1 MEVEIILDRKSKTYL
16 EGENIT
22 GIVQLSTLGHVDQ
35 KHEGVTLSFN
45 GVATVSNSVLPKNK
59 EG

>member
-1 MEVEIILDRKSKTYL
+1 MEVKIILDRKSKTYL

-22 GIVQLSTLGHVDQ
+22 GIVQLSTHGHVDQ
-35 KHEGVTLSFN
+35 KHEGVTLSFS
-45 GVATVSNSVLPKNK
+45 GVATVSNSVLPKTK

>member
-45 GVATVSNSVLPKNK
+45 GVATVSNGVLPKNK

>member
-22 GIVQLSTLGHVDQ
+22 GIVQLSTLGNVDQ

-45 GVATVSNSVLPKNK
+45 VVATVSNSVLPKTK

>member
-1 MEVEIILDRKSKTYL
+1 MELEIILDRKSKTYL

-22 GIVQLSTLGHVDQ
+22 GIVKLSTLGNVDQ
-35 KHEGVTLSFN
+35 KHEGVALSFN
-45 GVATVSNSVLPKNK
+45 GVATVSNSVLPRNK